1 MIGVTIQESETIDRA
16 LKRFKKKFDRSGI
29 IREFRARTAF
39 TKPSIESRQARL
51 KAIKKQYRANREANK

>member
-29 IREFRARTAF
+29 LREFRARTAF
-39 TKPSIESRQARL
+39 IKPSIVSRQSRL
-51 KAIKKQYRANREANK
+51 RAIKKQHRANRDANL